1 MEYLEH
7 LCNRFPDT
15 PVHIIIKA
23 DLFRR
28 GVAFDL
34 QLEDLA
40 MRSCTTGL
48 LTKDNRQALTA
59 PSQFHFSDDDTTI
72 DTLINENSPYHIIE
86 EGPEAYRLRIGD
98 RDLGEIHFTAR
109 PGYYERTTSEGR
121 PCQDYLVQ
129 RGPHCLLVTPVNSC
143 AFFHGGDACRFC
155 GLSVAMDFEREDK
168 GLPMLPD
175 YEMMAEA
182 VAIAREYIEL
192 REIKLNGGS
201 LYNLR
206 KEASCLE
213 QCLTSILSTT
223 GPIEEVTVFS
233 QALEEDAQRRLKD
246 AGATNVFFDMEAWNE
261 RLWPQIVPGKAKTVG
276 REEWLRR
283 LERAVSVFGPGH
295 VACNFVAGFEAAPI
309 KDFLSQKESLQSYLE
324 GFAWLT
330 ERGITPSFTVWIP
343 LFNWDNA
350 PQAEYFLELGN
361 GLHQLLMQHGMYRD
375 LGFPKLGVDPPTLGL
390 YCYYC
395 RSMQF
400 AQDYPRL
407 INRDASSIAV
417 TEG

>member
-1 MEYLEH
+1 MQHLEYLRD
-7 LCNRFPDT
+7 RFPET
-15 PVHIIIKA
+15 PEHIILKA

-34 QLEDLA
+34 ELDDLA

-48 LTKDNRQALTA
+48 LTKDERQSVTA
-59 PSQFHFSDDDTTI
+59 PGQFHFSENNTTV
-72 DTLINENSPYHIIE
+72 DTLINEKSPYHIVE
-86 EGPEAYRLRIGD
+86 NGPEDYHLQIED
-98 RDLGEIHFTAR
+98 RDLGKIHFTPR
-109 PGYYERTTSEGR
+109 PDYYGRKTSEGR
-121 PCQDYLVQ
+121 PCEDYLVQ

-143 AFFHGGDACRFC
+143 AYFHGGDTCRFC
-155 GLSVAMDFEREDK
+155 GLSVAMESERQSK
-168 GLPMLPD
+168 NMPMIPD
-175 YEMMAEA
+175 YDIVGEA
-182 VAIAREYIEL
+182 VAIAREYIDL

-206 KEASCLE
+206 KEAECIEKCL
-213 QCLTSILSTT
+213 SGILKAA
-223 GPIEEVTVFS
+223 GPIEEATVFS

-283 LERAVSVFGPGH
+283 LEKAVEIFGAGH
-295 VACNFVAGFEAAPI
+295 VACNFVAGFEAAPFEG
-309 KDFLSQKESLQSYLE
+309 FLSQEESLQSYLE

-330 ERGITPSFTVWIP
+330 ERGIAPSFTVWIP
-343 LFNWDNA
+343 LFEWESA
-350 PQAEYFLELGN
+350 PQAEYFLELGS
-361 GLHQLLMQHGMYRD
+361 GLHELMMQHDLYRD
-375 LGFPKLGVDPPTLGL
+375 LGFSRLGVDPPTLGL

-395 RSMQF
+395 RSMQL

-407 INRDASSIAV
+407 INRETPPTPSA
-417 TEG
+417 